1 MIPNDSIPKFILKM
15 RISEGMPKIE
25 LKGYFLQTFKND
37 KIRNHYCLSICLDIL
52 SIALDYK
59 GVALPLS
66 TLNHSC
72 DFYCEILFRNFDDL
86 AEFVQAFS
94 KGKN

>member
-1 MIPNDSIPKFILKM
+1 
-15 RISEGMPKIE
+15 MPKVE
-25 LKGYFLQTFKND
+25 LEGYFLQTFKND
-37 KIRNHYCLSICLDIL
+37 RVRNYFCLSSCLVIL
-52 SIALDYK
+52 SIASAYK

-72 DFYCEILFRNFDDL
+72 DFNLEILFKNFEDL
-86 AEFVQAFS
+86 TEFVQSFS